1 MERAGDAR
9 SHRRQ
14 LSIPCLR
21 ERAGRAEDANDSGL
35 SPGLECGL
43 IYNPWAG
50 DRGDTRHTRED
61 GEAWWQMVPGMA
73 SLNSGVN
80 EWHGS
85 VAASRSP
92 DAGSLPRSA

>member
-1 MERAGDAR
+1 MERAGGAR
-9 SHRRQ
+9 SHRGQ
-14 LSIPCLR
+14 PGIVCLR
-21 ERAGRAEDANDSGL
+21 ERAEDANDSGL

-61 GEAWWQMVPGMA
+61 GEAWWQMVSGMA

-80 EWHGS
+80 EWHGAA
-85 VAASRSP
+85 AASRAP